1 MRLAM
6 ALKPDPSR
14 RPDLPDSDPG
24 HDRGRAALGRVL
36 PGLALCAIGAG
47 MWVLAQ
53 GQPAWLGGHV
63 GPGLMAQLLAM
74 GVIGLGAAW
83 AVLCARAPAAEAPP
97 PSAGCG
103 GETGGP
109 APGLSLS
116 APALLGAVLVFALS
130 LPVLGLILAA
140 GLSAGLAAWG
150 AGERTARALALT
162 VAGLMAL
169 VAGVGVVLLPPTA
182 PLWPGL

>member
-1 MRLAM
+1 MKRNLSQQV
-6 ALKPDPSR
+6 LQRVD
-14 RPDLPDSDPG
+14 
-24 HDRGRAALGRVL
+24 DRGHRAARGRML
-36 PGLALCAIGAG
+36 PGLALCALGGG

-74 GVIGLGAAW
+74 GVIGLGAVW
-83 AVLCARAPAAEAPP
+83 AVICARRPDAET

-103 GETGGP
+103 SETGTS
-109 APGLSLS
+109 APSLRHS
-116 APALLGAVLVFALS
+116 APALLGAVLAFALS
-130 LPVLGLILAA
+130 LPFFGLVLAA
-140 GLSAGLAAWG
+140 GLAAGLAAWG

-169 VAGVGVVLLPPTA
+169 VAVVGVTLLPPTA
-182 PLWPGL
+182 PLWPDL

>member
-1 MRLAM
+1 
-6 ALKPDPSR
+6 
-14 RPDLPDSDPG
+14 
-24 HDRGRAALGRVL
+24 
-36 PGLALCAIGAG
+36 

-150 AGERTARALALT
+150 AGGAHRARPGTDRRGADGAGGGGRRGAVAAHRPALARPLRARGWT
-162 VAGLMAL
+162 W
-169 VAGVGVVLLPPTA
+169 PPGPRA
-182 PLWPGL
+182 SRSR